1 MKNIIETTGSSN
13 EYKKINPKSNGIFIS
28 GINFL
33 LENLSTKK
41 PEEKSVIIELIEY
54 AIKDLGMT

>member
-1 MKNIIETTGSSN
+1 MSI
-13 EYKKINPKSNGIFIS
+13 KKSTQKSNGIFIS